1 MNVQQQ
7 LDHDREATLRRLAA
21 LTRDLEALLEAT
33 ADVPDDEH
41 DPEGATIGFE
51 RAQVVALVAA
61 AREHLREID
70 AADARLQ
77 AGVHG
82 TCERCGAAIAEERLE
97 ARPTARTCV
106 RCAEAAGERRP
117 GGPGT
122 VRP

>member
-1 MNVQQQ
+1 MNLEQQ
-7 LDHDREATLRRLAA
+7 LDHDREATLRRLTA
-21 LTRDLEALLEAT
+21 LTRDLEALMEAT

-51 RAQVVALVAA
+51 RAQVIALVAA
-61 AREHLREID
+61 ARHHLREID

-82 TCERCGAAIAEERLE
+82 ICERCADPIAEDRLV
-97 ARPTARTCV
+97 ARPTARMCV
-106 RCAEAAGERRP
+106 LCAKVGGER
-117 GGPGT
+117 GSDGPGT